1 MTTSRPSVVRQAWLD
16 LARGVAVVS
25 MVIAH
30 TCPVGGVFNVT
41 EYLTAPLFALLLGAS
56 MAYAKRNFP
65 GSTPLF
71 LWVEFLRGVVLI
83 VLGNALQAVYDQI
96 AVVLVHL
103 GILTW
108 LLALVVAVGG
118 HRPRWAVSG
127 ALVGLVALPPLTLR
141 ARDLGLPEW
150 PWGIPLDLLV
160 TGRYF
165 RVLGLLVAAMIG
177 LALADYLASG
187 PTTRTLL
194 TGSVAAAAAS
204 GASILVGKSLQ
215 LGGEWLIRLPQ
226 RLVPGTPR

>member
-1 MTTSRPSVVRQAWLD
+1 V
-16 LARGVAVVS
+16 
-25 MVIAH
+25 
-30 TCPVGGVFNVT
+30 
-41 EYLTAPLFALLLGAS
+41 
-56 MAYAKRNFP
+56 
-65 GSTPLF
+65 TPLF

-118 HRPRWAVSG
+118 QRPQWAVSG

-194 TGSVAAAAAS
+194 RDPVAAAAAS

-215 LGGEWLIRLPQ
+215 LGGEWLIRLPR